1 MGGSR
6 RDADGGA
13 VPVRADIPAA
23 PLIGATELE
32 RGRDEYLAHLSLE
45 RNLSVNTVAGYRR
58 DLDAYIAFLLR

>member
-32 RGRDEYLAHLSLE
+32 RGRDDADVS
-45 RNLSVNTVAGYRR
+45 RSDAPTVPAKK
-58 DLDAYIAFLLR
+58 DPAEKD